1 MHGGEH
7 LGDDS
12 SSNEPLHGDSGQTH
26 GWPEEKGGR

>member
-7 LGDDS
+7 LRDDS

-26 GWPEEKGGR
+26 GWPEEKGGW